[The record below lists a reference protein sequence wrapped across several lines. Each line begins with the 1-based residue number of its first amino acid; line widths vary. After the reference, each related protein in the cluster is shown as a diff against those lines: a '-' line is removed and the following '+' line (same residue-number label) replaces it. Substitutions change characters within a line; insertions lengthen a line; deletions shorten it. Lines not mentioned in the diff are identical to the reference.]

1 MVQSNGGV
9 SKSTNDFLDS
19 DDGDD
24 IELIVVRPKSKSR
37 VPRPL
42 SPLSYEKHDGIEFI
56 TKQLGTET
64 QMALTS
70 KTGYIKVLFKRS
82 LVSNGWTFLCHV
94 LIHVNYETIDK
105 ELSFG
110 NILVPN
116 FFVSFLITFNQHS
129 P

>member
-1 MVQSNGGV
+1 MITIFLEISKLYLQKDKYFLNFSFFFLDDVITLSDHIMVQSNGGV

-19 DDGDD
+19 DDDDD
-24 IELIVVRPKSKSR
+24 IELVVVRPKSKSR

-56 TKQLGTET
+56 TKQLGSET

-82 LVSNGWTFLCHV
+82 LVSNG
-94 LIHVNYETIDK
+94 
-105 ELSFG
+105 
-110 NILVPN
+110 
-116 FFVSFLITFNQHS
+116 
-129 P
+129 